1 MQNSLLPATP
11 AKGDLR
17 DRRGMST
24 AAFITGAAL
33 WLLVLITIGMIYM
46 RRQEKAKAMAEADAK
61 AAAEASESTADA
73 PSDSQEATPEKP
85 DDAVVA
91 STKTVRINFPTRP
104 LPDFEF
110 PECMGGTVSK
120 ENMKGKRWVANF
132 VFTRCAGPCPTMT
145 RDMSLLHKRVAKT
158 APDVQFVTFSVD
170 SSYDTAEVLK
180 KYAELFQADHAR
192 WKFVTGDEEQIH
204 DFIRR
209 GFALY
214 VKANL
219 GDMRKPGFEV
229 AHSNRAVLVNEEGTP
244 VASYLMNVPEDVVKL
259 RRVIE
264 GTDEFPKPGPLLTI
278 EPSGENPDVGLTIV
292 PAESTPEDKPAEN
305 KPPEDKPAD
314 DSKATDAPKEDSAP
328 PSEPGAA
335 PGSDKNEAAPKDTNS
350 EQPTAEQTGNSVS
363 RNALAAGERQKNT
376 SKTPTTNA
384 ETPHSR
390 PTKLAEGRK
399 PSGNELINRTTREAA
414 LNATFSP
421 VQSIVN
427 SAALIATAQLRTN
440 HLATLLTA
448 TMIDPQD
455 AQSASDTTDAQK
467 KTPSDSPESAT
478 NAAEGSADVSPQEQ
492 GLERNKAI
500 DQKLPSWLALLPT
513 INAGLNTL
521 STLLLLTG
529 YSAIRSGKRDLHRN
543 LMIVAFCV
551 SVVFLACY
559 LTYHEGLFRYTGQRG
574 RAFTGPPTAKMI
586 YLSILWPH
594 IILAVFVPILAIR
607 VFLHAFK
614 QRWPEHK
621 KLAKITFPIWL
632 FVSITGVIIYAMLYH
647 YPV

>member
-1 MQNSLLPATP
+1 MRNSLLPTP
-11 AKGDLR
+11 ANGELTN
-17 DRRGMST
+17 RRGMST

-33 WLLVLITIGMIYM
+33 WLLVLITVGMIYM
-46 RRQEKAKAMAEADAK
+46 RRQEKAKSMAEADAK
-61 AAAEASESTADA
+61 AATEATEPTAA
-73 PSDSQEATPEKP
+73 VSGDSQEATAEKP

-192 WKFVTGDEEQIH
+192 WKFVTGEEEQIH

-305 KPPEDKPAD
+305 KPPEDKTPED
-314 DSKATDAPKEDSAP
+314 KGDSAP

-335 PGSDKNEAAPKDTNS
+335 AGSSTNESATN
-350 EQPTAEQTGNSVS
+350 ASVS
-363 RNALAAGERQKNT
+363 PIRNVL
-376 SKTPTTNA
+376 S
-384 ETPHSR
+384 S
-390 PTKLAEGRK
+390 
-399 PSGNELINRTTREAA
+399 
-414 LNATFSP
+414 AT
-421 VQSIVN
+421 
-427 SAALIATAQLRTN
+427 LIATTSLRSN
-440 HLATLLTA
+440 RIATLLTGMMA
-448 TMIDPQD
+448 DPKD
-455 AQSASDTTDAQK
+455 AQSAGDTSDTQK
-467 KTPSDSPESAT
+467 KTPSSSAESSTTATDDSTDLSLQA
-478 NAAEGSADVSPQEQ
+478 Q
-492 GLERNKAI
+492 GIERNKAI
-500 DQKLPSWLALLPT
+500 DQNLPDWLALLPSV
-513 INAGLNTL
+513 NAGLNTL

-586 YLSILWPH
+586 YFSILWPH

-614 QRWPEHK
+614 QRWAEHK

-647 YPV
+647 YPA

>member
-1 MQNSLLPATP
+1 
-11 AKGDLR
+11 
-17 DRRGMST
+17 MST
-24 AAFITGAAL
+24 AAFLMGAAL
-33 WLLVLITIGMIYM
+33 WLLVLISLGMVYM
-46 RRQEKAKAMAEADAK
+46 RRQERMKAMAEAK
-61 AAAEASESTADA
+61 QEQAAAASTASDDTQEAS
-73 PSDSQEATPEKP
+73 QEKP
-85 DDAVVA
+85 DDAVTA

-132 VFTRCAGPCPTMT
+132 VFTRCAGPCPMMT
-145 RDMSLLHKRVAKT
+145 RDMSLLHKRVART
-158 APDVQFVTFSVD
+158 APDFQFVTFSVD
-170 SSYDTAEVLK
+170 SSYDNAEVLK
-180 KYAELFQADHAR
+180 KYADTFQADHAR
-192 WKFVTGDEEQIH
+192 WKFVTGDEDQIH

-214 VKANL
+214 VKANV

-229 AHSNRAVLVNEEGTP
+229 AHSNRAVLVNEDGTP
-244 VASYLMNVPEDVVKL
+244 VASFLMNVPEDVVKL
-259 RRVIE
+259 RRIIE

-292 PAESTPEDKPAEN
+292 PAESTPEGKSDDGSKPTDEPKGEITPPARPDAASGDNSSAEAT
-305 KPPEDKPAD
+305 DSS
-314 DSKATDAPKEDSAP
+314 DSKTGEGSKNE
-328 PSEPGAA
+328 SEPNA
-335 PGSDKNEAAPKDTNS
+335 STNS
-350 EQPTAEQTGNSVS
+350 TQSVFKALSLVALSPLQPTRNAFLANVVTSYQEAEQSETDDATS
-363 RNALAAGERQKNT
+363 QKQTIANT
-376 SKTPTTNA
+376 EEK
-384 ETPHSR
+384 
-390 PTKLAEGRK
+390 
-399 PSGNELINRTTREAA
+399 
-414 LNATFSP
+414 
-421 VQSIVN
+421 
-427 SAALIATAQLRTN
+427 
-440 HLATLLTA
+440 
-448 TMIDPQD
+448 
-455 AQSASDTTDAQK
+455 
-467 KTPSDSPESAT
+467 
-478 NAAEGSADVSPQEQ
+478 
-492 GLERNKAI
+492 GLERNKEI
-500 DQKLPSWLALLPT
+500 DQKLPSWLAMLPT

-529 YSAIRSGKRDLHRN
+529 YSAIRSGRRDLHRN

-586 YLSILWPH
+586 YFAILWPH

-614 QRWPEHK
+614 QRWPEHR

-647 YPV
+647 YPNS

>member
-1 MQNSLLPATP
+1 
-11 AKGDLR
+11 
-17 DRRGMST
+17 MSS

-33 WLLVLITIGMIYM
+33 WLLVLITVGMIYM
-46 RRQEKAKAMAEADAK
+46 RRQEKAKAMANADARAATGATEPT
-61 AAAEASESTADA
+61 AAASG
-73 PSDSQEATPEKP
+73 DSQEATRDKP
-85 DDAVVA
+85 DDAVTA

-132 VFTRCAGPCPTMT
+132 IFTRCAGPCPTMT

-180 KYAELFQADHAR
+180 KYAETFQADHAR

-278 EPSGENPDVGLTIV
+278 EPTGENPDVGLTIV
-292 PAESTPEDKPAEN
+292 PAESTSEDKPADN

-314 DSKATDAPKEDSAP
+314 DSKATEAPKEDSAP
-328 PSEPGAA
+328 SSEPEAA
-335 PGSDKNEAAPKDTNS
+335 SDSDKNEAAPKDTNS
-350 EQPTAEQTGNSVS
+350 EQPTAEQTGDSVS

-376 SKTPTTNA
+376 RKTLANTEP
-384 ETPHSR
+384 PQSR

-399 PSGNELINRTTREAA
+399 PSGKMIELANRTTRDAA
-414 LNATFSP
+414 LSAHLNP
-421 VQSIVN
+421 IRNVVN
-427 SAALIATAQLRTN
+427 SAALIATAHLRTN

-448 TMIDPQD
+448 IMADPQD
-455 AQSASDTTDAQK
+455 AQLAGDTADAQK

-478 NAAEGSADVSPQEQ
+478 NAINGSADLSPQEQ
-492 GLERNKAI
+492 GLERNKVI
-500 DQKLPSWLALLPT
+500 DQKLPNWLAQLPT

-521 STLLLLTG
+521 STLLLLAG
-529 YSAIRSGKRDLHRN
+529 YKAIRSGKRDRHRN

-574 RAFTGPPTAKMI
+574 RAFTGPATAKMI

-621 KLAKITFPIWL
+621 KLAKVTFPIWL

-647 YPV
+647 YPA